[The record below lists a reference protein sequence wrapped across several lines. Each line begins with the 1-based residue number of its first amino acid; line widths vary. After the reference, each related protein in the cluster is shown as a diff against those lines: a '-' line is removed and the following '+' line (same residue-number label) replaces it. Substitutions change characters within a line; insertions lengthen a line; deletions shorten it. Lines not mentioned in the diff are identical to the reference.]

1 MPCESGTD
9 LAVTLKRRGL
19 MRSTVLIRS
28 SVMVFGL
35 AALGVASVQALHLSL
50 AIPVQHLRIAWSL
63 TSVLLQL

>member
-1 MPCESGTD
+1 
-9 LAVTLKRRGL
+9 